1 MKAKLLIFIPV
12 FIFFF
17 LPKVQAENDDFTE
30 SVTKLLS
37 WFSDI
42 DKVLTNISDKEKM
55 KRIYRQI
62 GYVSEDIDNIA
73 LEKGQF
79 VNTISRLDSPVSDKS
94 ILELRKLSTDITSDL
109 NALSGRLS
117 YIKADLSQTDQSQI
131 DEVIQ
136 LIRKNLSDQKAQIM
150 INIDSMI
157 NSGNWNITELKNEA
171 EKATKLSESI
181 SKEVLMV
188 KTKIK
193 AKLDSM

>member
-1 MKAKLLIFIPV
+1 MKAKIVIIISLLV
-12 FIFFF
+12 FSS
-17 LPKVQAENDDFTE
+17 LNKVQAENDDFTE

-109 NALSGRLS
+109 NLLSGRLS

-171 EKATKLSESI
+171 EKATKLSENI

-188 KTKIK
+188 KSKIK